1 MNKVAKRLLT
11 FFIGVPLVIGVVYF
25 DYLNHLVLQL
35 VLGVFA
41 VLGANEFYDMAS
53 KKNKLFT
60 KEIVLIATALL
71 PFTCYTFILSDLS
84 LDITPWLYIT
94 ISILLMGYEC
104 FTAKTFEFSLS
115 KIAYTLL
122 TVFYC
127 GFLITFISRM
137 TILPNS
143 KYVITLFLIFV
154 FMCDSFAWFFG
165 ILFGKSTRGF
175 VPASP
180 NKSLVG
186 FIGGIAGSIGCGVL
200 LKVILPEVFTISYRN
215 LIILGLITSV
225 AAIVGDLIESVF
237 KRSCNVKDSGKLI
250 PGRGGILDSL
260 DSLLATAPVFYTLA
274 HFLYHI

>member
-1 MNKVAKRLLT
+1 MNKVAKRLMT
-11 FFIGVPLVIGVVYF
+11 FFIGVPLVIAIVYF

-35 VLGVFA
+35 VVGVFA

-115 KIAYTLL
+115 KISYTLL

-143 KYVITLFLIFV
+143 KYIISLFLIFV

-175 VPASP
+175 VAASP

-186 FIGGIAGSIGCGVL
+186 FAGGIAGSIACGLL
-200 LKVILPEVFTISYRN
+200 LKLMLPSVFTISYKN
-215 LIILGLITSV
+215 LIILGLITSI

-237 KRSCNVKDSGKLI
+237 KRSCDVKDSGNLI
-250 PGRGGILDSL
+250 PGRGGVLDSI
-260 DSLLATAPVFYTLA
+260 DSILIAAPIFYIGYN
-274 HFLYHI
+274 FLF

>member
-11 FFIGVPLVIGVVYF
+11 FFIGVPLVIAIVYF
-25 DYLNHLVLQL
+25 DYLNHLFLQL
-35 VLGVFA
+35 VVGVFA

-84 LDITPWLYIT
+84 LDITPWIYIT

-115 KIAYTLL
+115 KISYTLL

-137 TILPNS
+137 TILPDS

-175 VPASP
+175 VAASP

-186 FIGGIAGSIGCGVL
+186 FIGGIAGSIACGLL
-200 LKVILPEVFTISYRN
+200 LKLLLPSVFTISYKN
-215 LIILGLITSV
+215 LIILGLITSI

-237 KRSCNVKDSGKLI
+237 KRSCDVKDSGNLI
-250 PGRGGILDSL
+250 PGRGGVLDSI
-260 DSLLATAPVFYTLA
+260 DSILIAAPVFYIGYN
-274 HFLYHI
+274 FLF

>member
-11 FFIGVPLVIGVVYF
+11 FFIGVPLVIAIVYF
-25 DYLNHLVLQL
+25 DYLNHLLLQL
-35 VLGVFA
+35 VVGVFA

-115 KIAYTLL
+115 KISYTLL

-143 KYVITLFLIFV
+143 KYIITLFLIFV

-175 VPASP
+175 VAASP

-186 FIGGIAGSIGCGVL
+186 FAGGIAGSIACGLL
-200 LKVILPEVFTISYRN
+200 LKLILPSVFTISYKN
-215 LIILGLITSV
+215 LIILGLITSI

-237 KRSCNVKDSGKLI
+237 KRSCDVKDSGNLI
-250 PGRGGILDSL
+250 PGRGGVLDSI
-260 DSLLATAPVFYTLA
+260 DSILIAAPIFYIGYN
-274 HFLYHI
+274 FLF

>member
-11 FFIGVPLVIGVVYF
+11 FFIGVPLVIAIVYF

-35 VLGVFA
+35 VVGVFA

-71 PFTCYTFILSDLS
+71 PFTCYTFILADLS
-84 LDITPWLYIT
+84 LDITPWIFIT

-104 FTAKTFEFSLS
+104 FSAKTFEFSLS
-115 KIAYTLL
+115 KISYTLL

-143 KYVITLFLIFV
+143 KYIISLFLIFV

-175 VPASP
+175 VAASP

-186 FIGGIAGSIGCGVL
+186 FAGGIAGSIACGLL
-200 LKVILPEVFTISYRN
+200 LKLILPSVFTISYKN
-215 LIILGLITSV
+215 LIILGLITSI

-237 KRSCNVKDSGKLI
+237 KRSCEVKDSGNLI
-250 PGRGGILDSL
+250 PGRGGVLDSI
-260 DSLLATAPVFYTLA
+260 DSILIAAPIFYIGYN
-274 HFLYHI
+274 FLF

>member
-237 KRSCNVKDSGKLI
+237 KRSCDVKDSGNLI
-250 PGRGGILDSL
+250 PGRGGVLDSI
-260 DSLLATAPVFYTLA
+260 DSILIAAPIFYIGYN
-274 HFLYHI
+274 FLF